1 MSQEIIRGVL
11 DDHGL
16 FYLGTV
22 MDGART
28 RGVGQLTCGPQH
40 IQHVVYM
47 QDTNLLLSIDPD
59 RKLVTPL
66 ELQELVREQ
75 ISKDYEVSYHEIGE
89 VIQGIL
95 SGDMS
100 YLDWLR
106 LPIIN
111 QPDPEYLRK
120 IFVALEANL
129 EDCYLALVERATWG
143 GRATWMPLDY
153 RQAQLLAFARTGKI
167 EVNYFTALAHLQEDA
182 DGYQVYESATDEV
195 RFQRLAQELRS
206 IETNARRGIL

>member
-22 MDGART
+22 MDGSRI
-28 RGVGQLTCGPQH
+28 RGVGELICAPQY

-47 QDTNLLLSIDPD
+47 QDTNLLLSVDPT
-59 RKLVTPL
+59 RTLVTAQ
-66 ELQELVREQ
+66 ELQDSVRGQ
-75 ISKDYEVSYHEIGE
+75 LSKDYDITYHELGE
-89 VIQGIL
+89 VVAGIL

-111 QPDPEYLRK
+111 QPNPEYLRK
-120 IFVALEANL
+120 IFVALETSL
-129 EDCYLALVERATWG
+129 EDCYLALVERAAWG
-143 GRATWMPLDY
+143 GRAKWMPLDY
-153 RQAQLLAFARTGKI
+153 RQAQLLAFARMGKI
-167 EVNYFTALAHLQEDA
+167 EVNYFTALAHLQESP
-182 DGYQVYESATDEV
+182 DGYEVYESATDEV

-206 IETNARRGIL
+206 IETSARRGIL

>member
-22 MDGART
+22 MDGSRI
-28 RGVGQLTCGPQH
+28 RGVGELICAPQY

-47 QDTNLLLSIDPD
+47 QDTNLLLSVDPT
-59 RKLVTPL
+59 RTLVTAQ
-66 ELQELVREQ
+66 ELQDSVRGQ
-75 ISKDYEVSYHEIGE
+75 LSKDYDITYHELGE
-89 VIQGIL
+89 VVAGIL

-111 QPDPEYLRK
+111 QPNPEYLRK
-120 IFVALEANL
+120 IFVALETSL

-143 GRATWMPLDY
+143 GRAKWMPLDY
-153 RQAQLLAFARTGKI
+153 RQAQLLAFARMGKI
-167 EVNYFTALAHLQEDA
+167 EVNYFTALAHLQESP
-182 DGYQVYESATDEV
+182 DGYEVYESATDEV

-206 IETNARRGIL
+206 IETSARRGIL